1 MKMVEADRFF
11 PSWLREPEPQ
21 KIATL
26 LGEGNCKFVGGAVR
40 DSLLELAVSDVDI
53 ATPLLPE
60 EAAGRL
66 EEGGVKVIPTGLKHG
81 TITAII
87 SGRQFEITTLRH
99 DVETFGRHARVAFH
113 DDWEADAAR
122 RDFTI
127 NALYLSPDGTLY
139 DFFGGRDD
147 LKKGRV
153 CFIGEPGE
161 RIREDALRILRFFR
175 FHAHYG
181 KGELD
186 PEGLKACRE
195 DMHLIE
201 MLSPE
206 RVAAELKRLL
216 AATDPLPT
224 LKVMAESGIL
234 AAVLV
239 DPFDLGEL
247 ERLVRIETAIG
258 TCDVLRRLASLLP
271 DGGEAVAR
279 AASALRLSNKEKSRL
294 VSIAERDL
302 AFKTGPNETQLQ
314 EALYR
319 SGLQAVEDTLIV
331 NAEPDDTER
340 LKAELKSARE
350 FEIPNFPVTGAD
362 LTALGINEGPELGKT
377 LKELEKSWIDS
388 GFELSKDVLLGQ
400 IVPE

>member
-1 MKMVEADRFF
+1 MVEADRFI
-11 PSWLREPEPQ
+11 PSWLHEPEPQ
-21 KIATL
+21 RIATL
-26 LGEGNCKFVGGAVR
+26 LGEGNCRFVGGAVR
-40 DSLLELAVSDVDI
+40 DSLLDLAVSDVDI

-60 EAAGRL
+60 AAAGRL
-66 EEGGVKVIPTGLKHG
+66 EEGGVKVVPTGLEHG

-87 SGRQFEITTLRH
+87 SGRQFQITTLRH
-99 DVETFGRHARVAFH
+99 DVETFGRRARVAFH

-127 NALYLSPDGTLY
+127 NALYLSPGGTLY
-139 DFFGGRDD
+139 DFFGGRGD

-186 PEGLKACRE
+186 PEGLKACRA
-195 DMHLIE
+195 DVHLIE
-201 MLSPE
+201 TLSPE

-224 LKVMAESGIL
+224 LRVMAESRIL
-234 AAVLV
+234 AAILA
-239 DPFDLGEL
+239 DPSNLEEL
-247 ERLVRIETAIG
+247 QGLVRIEAAMG
-258 TCDVLRRLASLLP
+258 TCDVLRRLASLLSG
-271 DGGEAVAR
+271 GGEAVAK

-302 AFKTGPNETQLQ
+302 AFKTGLNDTQLQ
-314 EALYR
+314 VAIYR

-331 NAEPDDTER
+331 NTGPGDIER
-340 LKAELKSARE
+340 LRAVLKSARE
-350 FEIPNFPVTGAD
+350 FEIPDFPVTGVD
-362 LTALGINEGPELGKT
+362 LTALGINEGPELGNT

-388 GFELSKDVLLGQ
+388 GFELSRKALLEQ
-400 IVPE
+400 LNPE

>member
-1 MKMVEADRFF
+1 MVEADRFI

-53 ATPLLPE
+53 ATSLLPE
-60 EAAGRL
+60 EATERL

-87 SGRQFEITTLRH
+87 SRRQFEITTLRH

-186 PEGLKACRE
+186 PEGLKACRK
-195 DMHLIE
+195 DVHLIE

-206 RVAAELKRLL
+206 RVAAELKGLL

-224 LKVMAESGIL
+224 LEVMAASGIL
-234 AAVLV
+234 AAVLA

-247 ERLVRIETAIG
+247 QRLVRIETAIG
-258 TCDVLRRLASLLP
+258 KCDVLRRLASLLP
-271 DGGEAVAR
+271 DSGEAVAR
-279 AASALRLSNKEKSRL
+279 AANALRLSNKEKSRL

-302 AFKTGPNETQLQ
+302 AFKTGLNETQLQ
-314 EALYR
+314 VALYR
-319 SGLQAVEDTLIV
+319 SGLQAVEDTLIA
-331 NAEPDDTER
+331 NAGPSDTER
-340 LKAELKSARE
+340 LKGVLKSARE
-350 FEIPNFPVTGAD
+350 FEIPDFPVTGAD
-362 LTALGINEGPELGKT
+362 LTALGINEGPELGRT

-388 GFELSKDVLLGQ
+388 GFELSKKALLGQ
-400 IVPE
+400 LNPE